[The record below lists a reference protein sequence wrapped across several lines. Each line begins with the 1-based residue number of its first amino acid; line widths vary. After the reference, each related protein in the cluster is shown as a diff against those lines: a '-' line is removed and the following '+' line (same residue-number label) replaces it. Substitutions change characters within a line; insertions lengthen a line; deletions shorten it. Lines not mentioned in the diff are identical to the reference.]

1 MSAAT
6 ILFTDIVSF
15 SKKPTAEQRRLV
27 ESLTSEVVHELR
39 TLLTPPLDTP
49 SIVALPTGDGLALA
63 FIHRTNQPWDHA
75 TILRLILR
83 IHQWANN
90 QSSPHNLVSLR
101 VGVHVGAVELVTDIN
116 GKTNL

>member
-39 TLLTPPLDTP
+39 TLLIPPLDTP
-49 SIVALPTGDGLALA
+49 SIVA
-63 FIHRTNQPWDHA
+63 IKVN
-75 TILRLILR
+75 ILL
-83 IHQWANN
+83 
-90 QSSPHNLVSLR
+90 
-101 VGVHVGAVELVTDIN
+101 G
-116 GKTNL
+116 

>member
-63 FIHRTNQPWDHA
+63 FLHRSNQSWDRS
-75 TILRLILR
+75 TILRVILR
-83 IHQWANN
+83 LHQSGL
-90 QSSPHNLVSLR
+90 Q
-101 VGVHVGAVELVTDIN
+101 
-116 GKTNL
+116 K